1 MKINNLSEDKKVYN
15 LLKKSLD
22 VSSTRAEVIRNN
34 ISNFNTKG
42 YKRYFVS
49 FEDSLNNNINELD
62 LKTTEKKH
70 ISLDNKEDFKIQK
83 DTNSTIREDGNN
95 VDVDQEMIGE
105 AENTLMYNALITQL
119 NNRLSL
125 RKIVIN
131 DGRR

>member
-22 VSSTRAEVIRNN
+22 VSSIRSEVIRNN

-49 FEDSLNNNINELD
+49 FEDSLNSNLDELD
-62 LKTTEKKH
+62 LKTTENKH
-70 ISLDNKEDFKIQK
+70 ISSDNKEDFKIQK
-83 DTNSTIREDGNN
+83 DVSSTIREDGNN
-95 VDVDQEMIGE
+95 VDVDQEMINE